1 VSERGNQ
8 TILRTDGLSKRRA
21 RAEGIGYS
29 RRLGE
34 KSMTA
39 KDALVNF
46 LTSVST
52 SESKIG
58 ILVQRW
64 REENFFSQGRHT
76 PWLVDIEN
84 GLDHVRST
92 AIASSTSSEEG
103 LQTKLTSALNND
115 GVTRG
120 CRWLLLS
127 ETIRRTKAADGQ
139 TTTIDYPNYALV
151 RSAILQR
158 DLELA
163 FICRTQMSVEPECLT
178 CDPSDTAW
186 WRSARGFLEQDQIL
200 DSVSLFATAAN
211 YGALA
216 FIRDTIELLQNRL
229 QQRSGQHFQK
239 SLHSILYLTNP
250 AGRRALK
257 MAILGARCE
266 ILELLLETDPDLA
279 DSRTLKYLVEN
290 VPELPQ
296 TQKLAL
302 VESFVKKLKHIREPS
317 FWAGPLLCAIEKGD
331 VETTIVISNISDD
344 VLLPQ
349 HAKGIVECEGFAD
362 RWAEVESKVRP
373 FVEEGGLL
381 SLAIEKCRLPI
392 VKSLVKTH
400 PHLLFTEDPSGVHPL
415 RRNLRED
422 NVDLRKAMRELVVA
436 EIISKSH
443 DHRKDTLQIRHLL
456 SMCQGKQCRLS
467 LIDLC

>member
-1 VSERGNQ
+1 MSERGNQ
-8 TILRTDGLSKRRA
+8 TILRTEGLTKQRA
-21 RAEGIGYS
+21 RGIGYS
-29 RRLGE
+29 QRGGE
-34 KSMTA
+34 RSMTA

-64 REENFFSQGRHT
+64 REKNFFSQGRQT

-84 GLDHVRST
+84 ALDHVRNT
-92 AIASSTSSEEG
+92 TTSSGTSIEEG
-103 LQTKLTSALNND
+103 LQTKLTTALNSD
-115 GVTRG
+115 GITRG
-120 CRWLLLS
+120 CRWWLLS
-127 ETIRRTKAADGQ
+127 ETIHRTKAADGQ
-139 TTTIDYPNYALV
+139 TTTTDDPNYALV

-163 FICRTQMSVEPECLT
+163 FICRTQMSVNPECLT

-186 WRSARGFLEQDQIL
+186 WRSARGFLTQDQTL

-216 FIRDTIELLQNRL
+216 FIRDAVELLQNRL

-239 SLHSILYLTNP
+239 SLHSILYLSNP

-266 ILELLLETDPDLA
+266 IVELLLEADPDLA
-279 DSRTLKYLVEN
+279 DNLTLKYLVEN

-302 VESFVKKLKHIREPS
+302 VKSFVKKLEDIKEPS
-317 FWAGPLLCAIEKGD
+317 FWNCPLLWAIEKGD
-331 VETTIVISNISDD
+331 VETTIEISNISDD
-344 VLLPQ
+344 VLLPE
-349 HAKGIVECEGFAD
+349 HAKGIVECDGFAD
-362 RWAEVESKVRP
+362 RWQEVESKVRP
-373 FVEEGGLL
+373 FVEERGLL

-392 VKSLVKTH
+392 VKSLVKSH
-400 PHLLFTEDPSGVHPL
+400 PHLLFMEDPSGVHPL
-415 RRNLRED
+415 CWNLRED
-422 NVDLRKAMRELVVA
+422 NVDLRKAIRELMVA

-443 DHRKDTLQIRHLL
+443 DHQKGTLQIRHLL
-456 SMCQGKQCRLS
+456 STCQRK
-467 LIDLC
+467 